1 MKFKTLGSCVNG
13 DIVNK
18 AKGKGWSLETNYV
31 SYSPY
36 AMILGKDINFDL
48 VVNKDIFSDETDDH
62 IRKVNNFLTGD
73 VFKKFMAVKADYI
86 LVDLSDFRIQTNVL
100 NFENGKKFYL
110 TNGIL
115 NDKNIL
121 KLGELLANKMNTKFI
136 PKINAIKLQDLSDE
150 ELKNYID
157 QFLQNIYENFDKN
170 NVIFIK
176 PKLVCQY
183 INGNEISYTQNC
195 QISGTTNDVI
205 DRIYKLASEFVEFVE
220 PPKNLIGDVSCMT
233 PFEYH
238 YCQPYYD
245 YMIKTISYILDGNKI
260 DEAVERVKQN
270 CEEEIDKKI
279 NKIFCENIL
288 NKMNLHINKKIVLIA
303 KNKYFD
309 ELLKIKYNINISNFI
324 EYNKNSDLVEI
335 EKNINNLKS
344 EDVIFVVPEI
354 FNHGEQQTLF
364 SVFYREFLILDIDYF
379 MFVPKKVF
387 FDKFI
392 GKFIDCYNN
401 EISIGQGVPIKFFLN
416 GVANKVVI
424 KKQRRIFTFDLKSGD
439 NIIIDENCML
449 SGIIYMGWDSNI
461 NIGKK
466 TTIAA
471 NADIAVHSFSTLS
484 IGEDCMFS
492 FNEIIYTGDGHPIFI
507 KDKNRYIQINNCF
520 NDEIIVGNHVWIG
533 HSCKMLSGTKIG
545 DGSIVGAG
553 SLTNKSF
560 PNNVIIVG
568 NPAKIIK
575 KNVAWIRNILIR
587 ELEKD
592 VDVFNNYANE
602 TKDV

>member
-1 MKFKTLGSCVNG
+1 MKFKTLGTCVNG

-73 VFKKFMAVKADYI
+73 VFKKFGAVKADYI

-115 NDKNIL
+115 NDKNTL

-136 PKINAIKLQDLSDE
+136 PIIDTIKLQDLSDE

-205 DRIYKLASEFVEFVE
+205 DRIYKLASELCVEFVE
-220 PPKNLIGDVSCMT
+220 PPKNLIGDASCMT

-238 YCQPYYD
+238 YCQPYY

-288 NKMNLHINKKIVLIA
+288 NRLKLFTGKKIVLIA

-309 ELLKIKYNINISNFI
+309 ELLKSKYNKHISEFI

-364 SVFYREFLILDIDYF
+364 SVFYREFLVLDKNYF
-379 MFVPKKVF
+379 VYTPKKTVF
-387 FDKFI
+387 HKFI
-392 GKFIDCYNN
+392 GKFEDCLGNKIN
-401 EISIGQGVPIKFFLN
+401 VKPGVSINLIIEGS
-416 GVANKVVI
+416 ANKLNI
-424 KKQRRIFTFDLKSGD
+424 EKQRRCFNIYLKYGD
-439 NIIIDENCML
+439 EIVIGENCML
-449 SGIIYMGWDSNI
+449 SGGISLWWDSKLF
-461 NIGKK
+461 IGKN
-466 TTIAA
+466 TTISA
-471 NADIAVHSFSTLS
+471 NADITVHAFTTLM
-484 IGEDCMFS
+484 IGEDCMIS
-492 FNEIIYTGDGHPIFI
+492 FNAVIYTGDGHPIYVE
-507 KDKNRYIQINNCF
+507 KNGKYKQLNPCF
-520 NDEIIVGNHVWIG
+520 NDKIDIGNHVWVG
-533 HSCKMLSGTKIG
+533 HSCKILSGTKIG
-545 DGSIVGAG
+545 DGSIVGMG
-553 SLTNKSF
+553 SLVNKKF
-560 PNNVIIVG
+560 PNNVTIVG
-568 NPAKIIK
+568 SPAKVIK
-575 KNVAWIRNILIR
+575 KNVAWSRNVLIR
-587 ELEKD
+587 ELEQDK
-592 VDVFNNYANE
+592 FIFENYAKKTIE
-602 TKDV
+602 